1 MRKMTET
8 ILEPTKGWT
17 PKMVEWVCIEA
28 IRGTPEYER
37 GWRFGT
43 TLGEDVDKA
52 LRMEPLSWAG
62 NHEWGDP
69 ATNYDSMTM
78 LIKETIEHWK
88 TWGLGKYRLAA
99 VLGLWEG
106 YSRFLRRNNR
116 ANETRPVPDMLVEE
130 LVDILREKAEKEDW
144 REGLRG

>member
-1 MRKMTET
+1 MTEIIET
-8 ILEPTKGWT
+8 TKDWT
-17 PKMVEWVCIEA
+17 PKMVKWLCFTA
-28 IRGTPEYER
+28 IRGMPEYEW

-43 TLGEDVDKA
+43 ALGEDVDKA
-52 LRMEPLSWAG
+52 LRIELLSWAR

-78 LIKETIEHWK
+78 LINETIEHWK
-88 TWGLGKYRLAA
+88 AWGIGKYRLAT

-116 ANETRPVPDMLVEE
+116 ANETRPVPDILVEE
-130 LVDILREKAEKEDW
+130 MVNILREEAKMEE
-144 REGLRG
+144 R